1 MILSLFSKKRSH
13 DANEASTATSQRRN
27 GNPAKKSRY
36 NNNDTTLNNKASLS
50 QHQTALQLSSL
61 HLNSMQNAYQ
71 SSRSRYAQSK
81 KEYIQCQLEMQE
93 AKLWNDV
100 IQSRWGVVDVDV
112 ISDSNTESSSDVPI
126 VNAVSTESD
135 EDVDGV
141 SLREEV
147 STTNDDVVGI
157 DCVDT
162 INHEDE
168 GSERRFEINCGEAI
182 VNGIYEEKRLSH
194 DIDNNTSSSIFVN
207 SSGPYL
213 IRHQYH
219 NICLFKK
226 EGYGDKF
233 RWCLALV
240 PITHTSHDIH
250 ATTSTIMEWD
260 FHRAYIYYWME
271 MSCFNDNI
279 YLGLF
284 RNEWNA
290 CHGVRPVPALKDM
303 SVEES
308 GGWLWS
314 KLKSILE

>member
-1 MILSLFSKKRSH
+1 
-13 DANEASTATSQRRN
+13 
-27 GNPAKKSRY
+27 
-36 NNNDTTLNNKASLS
+36 
-50 QHQTALQLSSL
+50 
-61 HLNSMQNAYQ
+61 
-71 SSRSRYAQSK
+71 
-81 KEYIQCQLEMQE
+81 MQE

-100 IQSRWGVVDVDV
+100 IQSKWGVVDVDV

-135 EDVDGV
+135 EDVDYV
-141 SLREEV
+141 SLGEEV
-147 STTNDDVVGI
+147 STTNDDDVVGI
-157 DCVDT
+157 HYVDIT
-162 INHEDE
+162 MRNHSEDE
-168 GSERRFEINCGEAI
+168 GPQRRLEINCGEAI
-182 VNGIYEEKRLSH
+182 VNGIYEEKRLPY
-194 DIDNNTSSSIFVN
+194 DIDNSTSSSIFVN

-233 RWCLALV
+233 RWCLGLV
-240 PITHTSHDIH
+240 PITRTSHDIN
-250 ATTSTIMEWD
+250 AANNTTTKWD

-271 MSCFNDNI
+271 MSCFDDNL
-279 YLGLF
+279 YLALF

-314 KLKSILE
+314 KLKFIWE